1 VIGGLLSQYLGWR
14 AIFWFLLILGGIFM
28 VTILTFFRETNR
40 SIVGDGSIPPQR
52 WNRSLFQL
60 FWKDN
65 LVPNRE
71 SLEKKVTGI
80 NPLASLR
87 VLASKENFI
96 VCIYGGLLFA
106 GFSSVTSVFA
116 SQLQERY
123 NYNEVQ
129 VGLCYLPIG
138 VGSFLSRWTTAK
150 LIDWNFK
157 REAEKQGKVL
167 QSFRLR
173 SPLTTPFLPKCRPG
187 DCQKPQARHV
197 QV

>member
-1 VIGGLLSQYLGWR
+1 M
-14 AIFWFLLILGGIFM
+14 A
-28 VTILTFFRETNR
+28 TILIFFRETNR

-60 FWKDN
+60 IWKDD
-65 LVPNRE
+65 LVPDRE
-71 SLEKKVTGI
+71 SLKKKVTGV
-80 NPLASLR
+80 NPFASLR
-87 VLASKENFI
+87 VLANMENFI
-96 VCIYGGLLFA
+96 VCVYGGLLFA

-116 SQLQERY
+116 SQLQARY

-157 REAEKQGKVL
+157 REAEKQGKFL
-167 QSFRLR
+167 QIFRLR
-173 SPLTTPFLPKCRPG
+173 SLTK
-187 DCQKPQARHV
+187 V
-197 QV
+197 